1 MERTNVIQTKKTI
14 RIEIARMI
22 LPIMMANILEML
34 VGLVSMGLIG
44 NLGFIAIGA
53 MGLSTR
59 VRGILWAIYKGIAI
73 GGQVVIAQA
82 LGRNDHDRIREAS
95 RQTLAS
101 IFMLS
106 LFFSLSMWFY
116 PEFWLKIFGAKDELL
131 IVGSEILR
139 IVSCG
144 LPFLGLI
151 IVISGAMQGKGDAV
165 TPLIISSVMNALN
178 LIFGIL
184 LVNGLL
190 GFPRLGLKGAAIAM
204 VISQFLA
211 AVLGIKLALKKSGIL
226 FGLNYL
232 NVFKFSKDIM
242 GSVYK
247 TGIPSALESLFWQ
260 ISSILLIRAILTYGD
275 DVYAAYQLGLQAESI
290 AYMPAAGFGIAATA
304 YIGKFIGAE
313 DPETAK
319 LYFKEIMK
327 GVLILSVIGGGAL
340 VILPASLLG
349 LMTSDGALIK
359 IAVIYMIICGF
370 AQVPQN
376 LAGVLG
382 GALRGAGYTKMP
394 MYSAGL
400 GLYGVRVPMALLSAY
415 IFHLSVNMVFLAI
428 GLDMGIRL
436 LLNGYFYYKIDIYK
450 NPRLV

>member
-1 MERTNVIQTKKTI
+1 MESVKAIQTKRNI
-14 RIEIARMI
+14 RLEIARMI

-34 VGLVSMGLIG
+34 VGLVSMALIG

-59 VRGILWAIYKGIAI
+59 VRGILWAVYKGIAI
-73 GGQVVIAQA
+73 GVQVVIAQA
-82 LGRNDHDRIREAS
+82 MGRKDQKRIREAS
-95 RQTLAS
+95 RQTLSS
-101 IFMLS
+101 IFILS
-106 LFFSLSMWFY
+106 IFFSMSLWFY

-131 IVGSEILR
+131 VVGSEILK

-151 IVISGAMQGKGDAV
+151 IVISGAMQGQGDAV

-178 LIFGIL
+178 LMWGVI
-184 LVNGLL
+184 LVNGLV
-190 GFPRLGLKGAAIAM
+190 GFPRMGLKGAAIAM
-204 VISQFLA
+204 VISQLLA
-211 AVLGIKLALKKSGIL
+211 SILGIALALKKSGIL
-226 FGLNYL
+226 YGVNYL
-232 NVFKFSKDIM
+232 NVFKFSKDILK
-242 GSVYK
+242 SVYK
-247 TGIPSALESLFWQ
+247 TGVPSALESLFWQ

-275 DVYAAYQLGLQAESI
+275 NVYAAYQLGLQAESI

-304 YIGKFIGAE
+304 YVGRFIGAE
-313 DPETAK
+313 EPDTAK
-319 LYFKEIMK
+319 LYFKEIMI
-327 GVLILSVIGGGAL
+327 GVLLLSILGGSTLVLLPTSILS
-340 VILPASLLG
+340 
-349 LMTSDGALIK
+349 LMTSDAALIK

-394 MYSAGL
+394 MYTAAI
-400 GLYGVRVPMALLSAY
+400 GLYGVRVPVALLSAY
-415 IFHLSVNMVFLAI
+415 VFHLSVNMVFLAI

-436 LLNGYFYYKIDIYK
+436 LLNGFFFYKIDIYK
-450 NPRLV
+450 NPKHV